1 MNKLKYIIPIGF
13 LLFGA
18 CTSPEEVAVPDS
30 EDSSVQFR
38 VTVGEGE
45 NALYESEYFKE
56 GDEIRIFCPVNYST
70 PNFKDE
76 GSFYTY
82 EYTSK
87 DDTLGAANYPFKFS
101 AVGKGFDWRTLTP
114 TAIYF
119 PFEAMHFPGKEYLEE
134 VPEDQDEEPPKT

>member
-56 GDEIRIFCPVNYST
+56 GD
-70 PNFKDE
+70 
-76 GSFYTY
+76 
-82 EYTSK
+82 
-87 DDTLGAANYPFKFS
+87 
-101 AVGKGFDWRTLTP
+101 
-114 TAIYF
+114 
-119 PFEAMHFPGKEYLEE
+119 
-134 VPEDQDEEPPKT
+134 

>member
-56 GDEIRIFCPVNYST
+56 GDEKRN
-70 PNFKDE
+70 
-76 GSFYTY
+76 
-82 EYTSK
+82 
-87 DDTLGAANYPFKFS
+87 
-101 AVGKGFDWRTLTP
+101 TLTEFNSNN
-114 TAIYF
+114 TRILNVQQT
-119 PFEAMHFPGKEYLEE
+119 KEKIASLQYIQQELKNM
-134 VPEDQDEEPPKT
+134 QQ

>member
-56 GDEIRIFCPVNYST
+56 GDEIRIFCPVN
-70 PNFKDE
+70 
-76 GSFYTY
+76 
-82 EYTSK
+82 
-87 DDTLGAANYPFKFS
+87 
-101 AVGKGFDWRTLTP
+101 
-114 TAIYF
+114 
-119 PFEAMHFPGKEYLEE
+119 
-134 VPEDQDEEPPKT
+134 

>member
-87 DDTLGAANYPFKFS
+87 DDTLGAANYPLSFRRW
-101 AVGKGFDWRTLTP
+101 GKVSTGAP
-114 TAIYF
+114 
-119 PFEAMHFPGKEYLEE
+119 
-134 VPEDQDEEPPKT
+134 